1 MMNLLKILFHFK
13 KQNTLL
19 ELNKTNS
26 LRECAGNKTLALDL
40 AWILLPAEDA
50 KPEASLLERVSEQ
63 REMARELYHPA
74 EMFSPT

>member
-1 MMNLLKILFHFK
+1 MTVPGHSHLYFL
-13 KQNTLL
+13 LL

-74 EMFSPT
+74 ETFSPT